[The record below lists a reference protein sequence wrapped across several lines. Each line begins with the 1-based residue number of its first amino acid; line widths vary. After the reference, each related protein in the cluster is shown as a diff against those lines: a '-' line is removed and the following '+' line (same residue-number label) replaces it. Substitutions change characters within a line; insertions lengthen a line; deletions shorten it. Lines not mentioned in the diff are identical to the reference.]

1 MKTIQE
7 RVEAIRP
14 EIRAVAH
21 QIHEDP
27 ELGMQE
33 FHAVA
38 ALTDLLEKQ
47 TREILRMQEELQALK
62 EENEALKRQME
73 AGKQ

>member
-38 ALTDLLEKQ
+38 ALTDLLEKHGFAIERNVCGLE
-47 TREILRMQEELQALK
+47 TAFIASYIG
-62 EENEALKRQME
+62 A
-73 AGKQ
+73 